1 MAHGSQRSS
10 RKDRRVCC
18 VSFFLYGSAKGIL
31 AEIADCENFAG
42 TDCAFWWGGA
52 YGKNPQLRMFV

>member
-1 MAHGSQRSS
+1 MAANGLLE
-10 RKDRRVCC
+10 KTVAFAVCH
-18 VSFFLYGSAKGIL
+18 FLYGSAKGIL
-31 AEIADCENFAG
+31 AEIAACENFAG